1 MAGQGRIVGRSG
13 EAVDALLMDGYT
25 FPASSSEQKVNTMR
39 LMRLSIFK
47 SLIFTLV
54 LVPVASYAQ
63 TSSNGLSASGTENQ
77 FSKVQRENL
86 LNGLQIVTFQNTG
99 EPTIRCQIVI
109 RAGSMFDS
117 VGKAG
122 LVALTQRTLLAVNP
136 QLREELESLQTK
148 IEWGV
153 DTDKTW
159 FHLESNPANFEAA
172 LEILSR
178 LLVVENIRADAFKRA
193 QADQLTLIKQGL
205 HLPQRADEA
214 FAQALFGDYPYGRNV
229 LGSELTVSNL
239 RQGDVYDVFQR
250 FYLANNA
257 SVILSGNIA
266 PGKTLRAFK
275 YLFGGWSKGAPVP
288 ATFRQPIQIATTKVV
303 KLNGPQATE
312 VELRGGVTGV
322 RYTSPEFLLTQL
334 IVEILNTR
342 WRKNEN
348 ARDVAVNFETV
359 PRLLPGPFYFSARI
373 EPGRAEAVSQRLTE
387 SFSTLATSPITAD
400 ELSDA
405 RGRLLERLN
414 ARPVEDWL
422 RDIEAFSLPR
432 NYPLTIK
439 QRLEA
444 ATSADLQA
452 LAKRILEA
460 NALTLVLA
468 GRVESAGK

>member
-1 MAGQGRIVGRSG
+1 
-13 EAVDALLMDGYT
+13 
-25 FPASSSEQKVNTMR
+25 
-39 LMRLSIFK
+39 
-47 SLIFTLV
+47 
-54 LVPVASYAQ
+54 
-63 TSSNGLSASGTENQ
+63 
-77 FSKVQRENL
+77 FSKVRRENL
-86 LNGLQIVTFQNTG
+86 LNGLQIVTVQNPG

-136 QLREELESLQTK
+136 QIREELESLQTK
-148 IEWGV
+148 IEWGI

-159 FHLESNPANFEAA
+159 FHLESTPANFEAA

-193 QADQLTLIKQGL
+193 QTEQLALIKQGQP
-205 HLPQRADEA
+205 LPQRADEA

-266 PGKTLRAFK
+266 PEKTLRAFK

-288 ATFRQPIQIATTKVV
+288 ATFRQPIQVATTKVV
-303 KLNGPQATE
+303 RLNDPQAAE
-312 VELRGGVTGV
+312 VELRGGVAGV
-322 RYTSPEFLLTQL
+322 RYVSPEFLLTQL
-334 IVEILNTR
+334 MVEILTTR
-342 WRKNEN
+342 WKKNETT
-348 ARDVAVNFETV
+348 RDVQVNFETL

-373 EPGRAEAVSQRLTE
+373 APARLDEVSQRLTE
-387 SFSTLATSPITAD
+387 SFSGLATTTVSAD
-400 ELSDA
+400 ELSEA
-405 RGRLLERLN
+405 RRLLLGRLN

-444 ATSADLQA
+444 ATPADIQS

-460 NALTLVLA
+460 NALTMVMA
-468 GRVESAGK
+468 GRVDSAGK